1 MTATQQ
7 ANSAAASTQ
16 SDRDTLASPLQ
27 APSKGALDPINLH
40 MQAMNCLARCKALL
54 TVNEPVYLFA
64 LKDLASA
71 KQAIEA
77 LYALEQKLEG

>member
-1 MTATQQ
+1 
-7 ANSAAASTQ
+7 
-16 SDRDTLASPLQ
+16 
-27 APSKGALDPINLH
+27 
-40 MQAMNCLARCKALL
+40 MNCLARCKALL
-54 TVNEPVYLFA
+54 TANEPVYLFA